1 MKDSAPLIRLQ
12 DVSFAYG
19 EGEAMA
25 LKDIDLE
32 IQQGEF
38 VSIIGHNGS
47 GKSTLAKLFN
57 ALLLPTR
64 GDVIVGGKNTKDGD
78 KLWAIRQQVGMVFQN
93 PDNQIVA
100 TTVEE
105 DVAFG
110 PENLGLSP
118 DEIGR
123 RVDEALALVGM
134 EEHRH
139 RATHLLSGGQKQ
151 RVAIAGV
158 IAMRPSCIILDEP
171 TSMLD
176 PVGRREV
183 LETVQRLNRQEGITV
198 VLVTHFME
206 EAALAERVLV
216 MADGGL
222 ALSGPPA
229 EIFSE
234 GEQMRQ
240 LRLDV
245 PQIVQLAWELRRSG
259 IPVPREIFSINELVD
274 YLCQYA

>member
-1 MKDSAPLIRLQ
+1 
-12 DVSFAYG
+12 
-19 EGEAMA
+19 MA
-25 LKDIDLE
+25 LKNINLA
-32 IQQGEF
+32 IHQGEF

-64 GDVIVGGKNTKDGD
+64 GDVIVGGKNTKDGE

-123 RVDEALALVGM
+123 RVVKPWPWWGWRSTATGPHTLYRGGKSSGWPSLASSPCV
-134 EEHRH
+134 RP
-139 RATHLLSGGQKQ
+139 ASSWTNQPPCWTLSD
-151 RVAIAGV
+151 AGRCWRQSNGSTV
-158 IAMRPSCIILDEP
+158 KKGSPWSWSPISWKRRSLPSGCSSWPKGASSCQDL
-171 TSMLD
+171 
-176 PVGRREV
+176 RRKSSV
-183 LETVQRLNRQEGITV
+183 R
-198 VLVTHFME
+198 
-206 EAALAERVLV
+206 
-216 MADGGL
+216 
-222 ALSGPPA
+222 
-229 EIFSE
+229 

-245 PQIVQLAWELRRSG
+245 PPDRPAGVGTSPKRH
-259 IPVPREIFSINELVD
+259 PRTPGDL
-274 YLCQYA
+274 QYQ